1 MIPHIHTLFEFISIP
16 YENQHQ
22 TLNIKKIDRGQIRFR
37 DYWITLLQ
45 PKEKVR
51 VTDNFFFFAYW
62 FLKIFRMRRYMTQCT
77 FIDNSRFTTF
87 LKSLRVLK
95 FWHKMAYFDPCLFKE
110 PVFPPNAKFKACLL
124 SWGYGMTQPLSFSWF
139 MWMIRG
145 WPVSCLTFWS
155 KFVPRTRGGG
165 L

>member
-22 TLNIKKIDRGQIRFR
+22 TLNIKKIDRGEIRFR

-95 FWHKMAYFDPCLFKE
+95 FWHKMAYFDQIMLCAKIYITINFFLFVNLQQIKLFQINQLC
-110 PVFPPNAKFKACLL
+110 PIFLKM
-124 SWGYGMTQPLSFSWF
+124 YGF
-139 MWMIRG
+139 
-145 WPVSCLTFWS
+145 
-155 KFVPRTRGGG
+155 
-165 L
+165 